1 VHITPINPAHEIYP
15 ATADYVHA
23 MQVTAPTRWLF
34 ISGTMGLAND
44 SRAAATLDGQLALI
58 WHNIRRILQEAE
70 MAPDNI
76 VRVTSYLTDAAY
88 AEANQNAREV
98 ALGHRPVA
106 TTTAVIVGT
115 LNSDWLVE
123 VEAIAAA

>member
-1 VHITPINPAHEIYP
+1 MHITPINPAHDIYP

-106 TTTAVIVGT
+106 TTAVIVGT
-115 LNSDWLVE
+115 RNSDWLVE

>member
-1 VHITPINPAHEIYP
+1 MHITPISPAHEIYP

-88 AEANQNAREV
+88 AEVNQNAREV
-98 ALGHRPVA
+98 AL
-106 TTTAVIVGT
+106 
-115 LNSDWLVE
+115 
-123 VEAIAAA
+123 AIARWRPPR

>member
-1 VHITPINPAHEIYP
+1 MHITPINPAHEIYP

-44 SRAAATLDGQLALI
+44 SRAVATLDGQLALI

-106 TTTAVIVGT
+106 TTAVIVGT
-115 LNSDWLVE
+115 LNSDWLLK

>member
-1 VHITPINPAHEIYP
+1 MYITPINPAHEIYP
-15 ATADYVHA
+15 ATADYVHS

-44 SRAAATLDGQLALI
+44 SRAAATLDGRLGLI
-58 WHNIRRILQEAE
+58 WHKIRWILQEAE

-106 TTTAVIVGT
+106 TTAVIVGT

-123 VEAIAAA
+123 VEAIAVA

>member
-1 VHITPINPAHEIYP
+1 MHITPINPSHEIFP

-106 TTTAVIVGT
+106 TTAVIVGT

>member
-1 VHITPINPAHEIYP
+1 MHITPINPAHEIYP

-70 MAPDNI
+70 MTPDNI
-76 VRVTSYLTDAAY
+76 VRVTSYPTDAAY

-106 TTTAVIVGT
+106 TTAVIVGT

>member
-1 VHITPINPAHEIYP
+1 MHITPINPAHEIYP

-76 VRVTSYLTDAAY
+76 VRVTSYLTDAAH

-98 ALGHRPVA
+98 ALGQRPVA
-106 TTTAVIVGT
+106 TTAVIVGT

>member
-1 VHITPINPAHEIYP
+1 MHITPINPAHDIYP

-34 ISGTMGLAND
+34 ISGTMGPVND

-106 TTTAVIVGT
+106 TTVGIVGT

>member
-1 VHITPINPAHEIYP
+1 MHITPINPAHEIYP

-76 VRVTSYLTDAAY
+76 VRVTSYLTDAAH

-106 TTTAVIVGT
+106 TTAVIVGT

>member
-1 VHITPINPAHEIYP
+1 MHITPINPAHEIYL

-58 WHNIRRILQEAE
+58 WHNIRRILQEGE
-70 MAPDNI
+70 MTPDNI
-76 VRVTSYLTDAAY
+76 VRVTSYLTDVAY

-106 TTTAVIVGT
+106 TTAVIVGA

>member
-1 VHITPINPAHEIYP
+1 MHITPINPAHEIYP

-34 ISGTMGLAND
+34 ISGTIGLAND

-106 TTTAVIVGT
+106 TTAVIVGT

>member
-1 VHITPINPAHEIYP
+1 MHITPINPAHEIYP

-58 WHNIRRILQEAE
+58 WHNIRRISQEAE
-70 MAPDNI
+70 MAPDI
-76 VRVTSYLTDAAY
+76 IMRVTSYLTDAAY

-106 TTTAVIVGT
+106 TTAVIVGT

>member
-1 VHITPINPAHEIYP
+1 MHITPINPADDIYP

-34 ISGTMGLAND
+34 ISDTMGLAND

-76 VRVTSYLTDAAY
+76 VRVTSYLTDAAH
-88 AEANQNAREV
+88 AEANQNAHEV

-106 TTTAVIVGT
+106 TTAVIVGT
-115 LNSDWLVE
+115 LNRDWLVE

>member
-1 VHITPINPAHEIYP
+1 MHITPINPAHDIYP

-23 MQVTAPTRWLF
+23 VQVTALTRWLF
-34 ISGTMGLAND
+34 ISGTMGLASD
-44 SRAAATLDGQLALI
+44 SRAAATVDGQLALI
-58 WHNIRRILQEAE
+58 WHNVQRILQEAE
-70 MAPDNI
+70 MTPVNI

-88 AEANQNAREV
+88 SEANQNASEV
-98 ALGHRPVA
+98 ALGHHPVA
-106 TTTAVIVGT
+106 TTAVIVGT

>member
-1 VHITPINPAHEIYP
+1 MHITPINPAHEIYP
-15 ATADYVHA
+15 ATANYVHA

-106 TTTAVIVGT
+106 TTAVIVGT

>member
-1 VHITPINPAHEIYP
+1 MHITPINPAHDIYP

-76 VRVTSYLTDAAY
+76 VRVTSYLTDAAH

-106 TTTAVIVGT
+106 TTAVIVGT

>member
-1 VHITPINPAHEIYP
+1 MHITPINPAYEIYP

-106 TTTAVIVGT
+106 TTAVIVGT

>member
-1 VHITPINPAHEIYP
+1 MHITPINPAHQIYP

-106 TTTAVIVGT
+106 TTAVIVGT

>member
-1 VHITPINPAHEIYP
+1 MHITPINPAHEIYP

-44 SRAAATLDGQLALI
+44 SRAAATLDEQLALI

-76 VRVTSYLTDAAY
+76 MRVTSYLTDAAY

-106 TTTAVIVGT
+106 TTAVIVGT

>member
-1 VHITPINPAHEIYP
+1 
-15 ATADYVHA
+15 
-23 MQVTAPTRWLF
+23 M
-34 ISGTMGLAND
+34 
-44 SRAAATLDGQLALI
+44 
-58 WHNIRRILQEAE
+58 
-70 MAPDNI
+70 
-76 VRVTSYLTDAAY
+76 RVTSYLTDAPY

-106 TTTAVIVGT
+106 TTSVIVST

>member
-1 VHITPINPAHEIYP
+1 MHITPINPAHEIYP

-88 AEANQNAREV
+88 AEANQNARDV

-106 TTTAVIVGT
+106 TTAVIVGA

>member
-1 VHITPINPAHEIYP
+1 MHITPINPAHEIYP

-70 MAPDNI
+70 MAPDNF

-98 ALGHRPVA
+98 ALGHRTVA
-106 TTTAVIVGT
+106 TTAVLVGT

>member
-1 VHITPINPAHEIYP
+1 MHITPINPAHEIYP

-44 SRAAATLDGQLALI
+44 IRAAATLDGQLALI

-106 TTTAVIVGT
+106 TTAVIVGT

>member
-1 VHITPINPAHEIYP
+1 MHIAPINPAHDIYP

-76 VRVTSYLTDAAY
+76 VRVTSYLTDAPY

-106 TTTAVIVGT
+106 TTAVIVGT

>member
-1 VHITPINPAHEIYP
+1 MHITPINPTHDIYP

-106 TTTAVIVGT
+106 TTAVIVGT

>member
-1 VHITPINPAHEIYP
+1 MHITPINPAHEIYP

-58 WHNIRRILQEAE
+58 WHNIFRILQEAE

-106 TTTAVIVGT
+106 TTAVIVGT

>member
-1 VHITPINPAHEIYP
+1 MHITPINPAHEIYP

-70 MAPDNI
+70 MAPNNI

-106 TTTAVIVGT
+106 TTAVIVGT

>member
-1 VHITPINPAHEIYP
+1 MHITPINPVHDIYP

-23 MQVTAPTRWLF
+23 MQVTAPARWLF

-70 MAPDNI
+70 MTPENI

-106 TTTAVIVGT
+106 TTAIIAAT

-123 VEAIAAA
+123 IEAIAVA

>member
-1 VHITPINPAHEIYP
+1 MHITPINPAHEIYP

-106 TTTAVIVGT
+106 TTAVIVGA

>member
-1 VHITPINPAHEIYP
+1 MHITPINPAHEIYP

-76 VRVTSYLTDAAY
+76 VRLTSYLTDAAY
-88 AEANQNAREV
+88 AETNQNAREV

-106 TTTAVIVGT
+106 TTAVIIGT
-115 LNSDWLVE
+115 LNSNWLVE

>member
-1 VHITPINPAHEIYP
+1 MHITPINPAHEIYP

-76 VRVTSYLTDAAY
+76 VRVTSYLTYAAY

-106 TTTAVIVGT
+106 TTAVIVGT

>member
-1 VHITPINPAHEIYP
+1 MHITPINPAHEIYP

-76 VRVTSYLTDAAY
+76 VRVTSHLTDAAY

-106 TTTAVIVGT
+106 TTAVIVGT

>member
-1 VHITPINPAHEIYP
+1 MHITPINPAHEIYP

-70 MAPDNI
+70 IAPDNI
-76 VRVTSYLTDAAY
+76 VRVTSYLTDAAHV
-88 AEANQNAREV
+88 EANQNAREV

-106 TTTAVIVGT
+106 TTAVIIGT
-115 LNSDWLVE
+115 LNSNWLVE

>member
-1 VHITPINPAHEIYP
+1 MHITPINPAHDIYP
-15 ATADYVHA
+15 ATADYVHD

-98 ALGHRPVA
+98 ALGHRTVA
-106 TTTAVIVGT
+106 TTAVIVGA

>member
-1 VHITPINPAHEIYP
+1 MHITPINPAHEIYP
-15 ATADYVHA
+15 ATADHVHA

-106 TTTAVIVGT
+106 TTAVIVGT